1 MADNSVIE
9 DIKVMRREDIL
20 FNNKIAEHKLRMEE
34 GRFRVE
40 EHKMKLEE
48 SKFRM
53 KDAMARS
60 AEMMKDKI
68 LQRVIKSIDF
78 IDSIHDKKNIDVVVK
93 KKYIETVE
101 SLLLMGHQDS
111 SMEI

>member
-1 MADNSVIE
+1 MTDNSVIE
-9 DIKVMRREDIL
+9 EIKVMRREDIL
-20 FNNKIAEHKLRMEE
+20 FNNKMAEHKLRMEE
-34 GRFRVE
+34 GKFRVE

-78 IDSIHDKKNIDVVVK
+78 IDAIHDKKNIDGVTK

-101 SLLLMGHQDS
+101 SLLLILSQPDS
-111 SMEI
+111 SM